1 MYKINYTELG
11 KEENIIT
18 TVCTS
23 FVRITPGQISK
34 VFVHH

>member
-11 KEENIIT
+11 NEETHIT

-23 FVRITPGQISK
+23 FVRITPGPIST